1 METKAS
7 KAPLAAVSAWFTTN
21 PRNAPVWPV
30 PPADKATVCAS
41 AVASVAGAYV
51 WEKRPA
57 PLLIIKLELFCTVTA
72 PLEVRP
78 LLAVI
83 RPEIVGV
90 AVQAVGFTVKVVAAL
105 PKVVAGGV
113 NVPQFRMP
121 AASSVIAPL
130 T

>member
-1 METKAS
+1 MLM
-7 KAPLAAVSAWFTTN
+7 PLVKVPAAAFCSMNN
-21 PRNAPVWPV
+21 PLVV
-30 PPADKATVCAS
+30 
-41 AVASVAGAYV
+41 GAYV

-78 LLAVI
+78 LVAVI

-105 PKVVAGGV
+105 PKLVAV
-113 NVPQFRMP
+113 ELTVPKFRMP
-121 AASSVIAPL
+121 AESRVMAPL
-130 T
+130 AAV